1 MYKELKKYRTD
12 KQRPCNYAE
21 VNANPNSNVM
31 TATFTYQESEYVAE
45 FGELLNDFI
54 EHKRKP
60 FWRKKYYHDHLT
72 KLYIKML
79 NKMTITH
86 WF

>member
-1 MYKELKKYRTD
+1 MYKELKKYQTD
-12 KQRPCNYAE
+12 KQRPCSLVESSDN
-21 VNANPNSNVM
+21 
-31 TATFTYQESEYVAE
+31 TITFTYQESEYVAE

-54 EHKRKP
+54 EHKQKP
-60 FWRKKYYHDHLT
+60 FWKRKYYHEHLT

-79 NKMTITH
+79 NKTTITH